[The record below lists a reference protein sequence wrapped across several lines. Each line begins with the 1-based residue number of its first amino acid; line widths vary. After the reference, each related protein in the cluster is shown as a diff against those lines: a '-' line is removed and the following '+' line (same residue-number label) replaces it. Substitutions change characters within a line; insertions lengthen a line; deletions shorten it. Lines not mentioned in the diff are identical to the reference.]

1 MNTTDGL
8 DSLDALASRAK
19 RKNPPPPRNRRT
31 MAPQHPAPA
40 PTSTAAVVGAREATG
55 APEVPEGQQQ
65 LPGMSEERPAPDPA
79 PAHASTSAPQVS
91 ELTKVTT
98 AGELR
103 KVAVYLD
110 EDTDTALEAIR
121 YAGTTRRPRLDVS
134 KSAVVRL
141 ALERLLTE
149 LSHEEV
155 VATIAA
161 RPTDSQATGRKR
173 R

>member
-1 MNTTDGL
+1 M
-8 DSLDALASRAK
+8 SPPAK
-19 RKNPPPPRNRRT
+19 
-31 MAPQHPAPA
+31 PA
-40 PTSTAAVVGAREATG
+40 
-55 APEVPEGQQQ
+55 
-65 LPGMSEERPAPDPA
+65 
-79 PAHASTSAPQVS
+79 
-91 ELTKVTT
+91 T

-141 ALERLLTE
+141 ALERLLAE

-155 VATIAA
+155 VAAVAA
-161 RPTDSQATGRKR
+161 RPIDSQSTGRKR

>member
-1 MNTTDGL
+1 
-8 DSLDALASRAK
+8 
-19 RKNPPPPRNRRT
+19 

-40 PTSTAAVVGAREATG
+40 PAPTVAVEPRKATT

-65 LPGMSEERPAPDPA
+65 FPGMSEEPPAPDSAPASGPA
-79 PAHASTSAPQVS
+79 PAPQVS
-91 ELTKVTT
+91 APAKAAA

-141 ALERLLTE
+141 ALERLLAE
-149 LSHEEV
+149 LSHEQV
-155 VATIAA
+155 VAAIAA

>member
-1 MNTTDGL
+1 
-8 DSLDALASRAK
+8 
-19 RKNPPPPRNRRT
+19 
-31 MAPQHPAPA
+31 
-40 PTSTAAVVGAREATG
+40 
-55 APEVPEGQQQ
+55 
-65 LPGMSEERPAPDPA
+65 MSEP
-79 PAHASTSAPQVS
+79 
-91 ELTKVTT
+91 TKATA

-141 ALERLLTE
+141 ALERLLAE
-149 LSHEEV
+149 LSHEQV
-155 VATIAA
+155 VAAIAA
-161 RPTDSQATGRKR
+161 RPTDSQTTGRKR

>member
-1 MNTTDGL
+1 
-8 DSLDALASRAK
+8 
-19 RKNPPPPRNRRT
+19 

-40 PTSTAAVVGAREATG
+40 PVPTAAAEPQEATT

-65 LPGMSEERPAPDPA
+65 FPGMSEDSPAPDPVPA
-79 PAHASTSAPQVS
+79 PAPQVS
-91 ELTKVTT
+91 EPTKATA

-141 ALERLLTE
+141 ALERLLAE
-149 LSHEEV
+149 LSHEQV
-155 VATIAA
+155 VAAIAA
-161 RPTDSQATGRKR
+161 RPTDSQTTGRKR

>member
-1 MNTTDGL
+1 
-8 DSLDALASRAK
+8 
-19 RKNPPPPRNRRT
+19 

-40 PTSTAAVVGAREATG
+40 LTAAPVGARETT
-55 APEVPEGQQQ
+55 APLEVPEGQQQ
-65 LPGMSEERPAPDPA
+65 FPGMSEERPALTSSPTPA
-79 PAHASTSAPQVS
+79 SAMQVSAP
-91 ELTKVTT
+91 TKPVA

-155 VATIAA
+155 VAAIAA
-161 RPTDSQATGRKR
+161 RPIDSQATGRKR